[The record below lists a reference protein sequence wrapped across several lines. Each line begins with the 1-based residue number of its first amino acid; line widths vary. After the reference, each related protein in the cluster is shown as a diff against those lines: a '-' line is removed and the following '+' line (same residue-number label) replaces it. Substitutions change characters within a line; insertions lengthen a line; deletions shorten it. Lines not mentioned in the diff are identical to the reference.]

1 VILPEERGR
10 ALANTGPTTTLA
22 FVIADVRGY
31 TRFTRERGDAAAAL
45 LAKKFA
51 DLARDAV
58 EARSGRV
65 IELRGDEALAVFT
78 APAQAVRAA
87 IEFQATCSEESQAD
101 PMFPLPVG
109 IGIDV
114 GEAVPVEDGYRGVA
128 LNMAAR
134 LCSNAAAGQVLVTR
148 AIVERA
154 AAIDGQIRF
163 EERGP
168 ASFKGFEEPVD
179 VIEAIADDAAVV
191 EPASEEL
198 EATLPPE
205 LDPLTPLVERE
216 HELRW
221 LRGTWRQTCRGR
233 GRVLFVSGP
242 AQIGKTRLAAEIA
255 RHVSDR
261 GGSVRYAGPGG
272 AATAVALAT
281 LREGLQ
287 AGAPTLVVLD
297 DVDVAGPPVAEAI
310 DASFE
315 ELAGGPVLVLALLRD
330 LAAGPALAAVI
341 ERADAHGDGHRV
353 LAPLDLEGVRGIVE
367 MYVGAEAAAVPVEA
381 MARASGGVPGR
392 VHEVVSDW
400 ARTEAARRLEAA
412 AEFLA
417 SNRERHAGDL
427 RFANNVIGL
436 QLGRLFTVEG
446 RDVLAVETCPYKG
459 LAPFEEDDAAYFFGR
474 ERLVGELAARTV
486 QVGLLGVV
494 GASGSGKSSVVAA
507 GLLPSLRAGLLPGS
521 DRWTQ
526 ATMRPGE
533 HPMQELRRALN
544 RDGANDDPLAAAIEN
559 EDAGRLVLVVDQFE
573 ETFTTCASEDER
585 AAFIETLVRAA
596 KRDPERVAIVLTIRG
611 DYYAHCA
618 PYPEL
623 AEALANHVLVGPLT
637 REELKRAVEL
647 PARRAGLRVETAL
660 VDALVEEVA
669 DEPGGLPLLS
679 TALVELWQVREGGW
693 IRMEAYERT
702 GGVHGAVTR
711 LAEFSYAELTDA
723 EREAA
728 HRVFLRLVA
737 VGEGEATT
745 KRRVDLDE
753 FDLERDRAAATVI
766 TKLTQDRLLTMGDG
780 TVEVAHEA
788 LLREWPR
795 LQAWLEED
803 AQGRQLRQHLTQA
816 AKQWEARGREP
827 SELYRG
833 VRLSAAL
840 DWSAGHSVELNE
852 LEREFLASSGSAAQ
866 QEAERQRRTNRR
878 LRGLLVGTAVFLVVA
893 LVAGALA
900 LVQRGSARRSAQTAQ
915 QEARRADRAADR
927 AKASA
932 VAAESQRLS
941 AESLLQQSPDLSLLL
956 ARQAVE
962 LNDTQ
967 QSRASLMNT
976 LLRWNSVLRVI
987 RPNGNRLLRLA
998 VAGDGSWVA
1007 FSDNTNSVVVYD
1019 RHPFRQRFTVHRF
1032 ADELASSP
1040 DGRTLFVATADAP
1053 EKPEAIEAYDA
1064 RTGQRLWRTTASSNG
1079 LSGLAVSPD
1088 GRVVAAADAPFTDSG
1103 SGPQPAGKGRK
1114 LSLMHA
1120 SDGSLVADPIRID
1133 TFGGVSFAGNDRVV
1147 VSDDTTARFL
1157 AVPSGR
1163 VTRTV
1168 HIGRHGFVTV
1178 SPDGSTLAIQRTT
1191 GDIELRNLATGD
1203 RRVLRA
1209 PAILQPLAVRFT
1221 PDGSTIAEG
1230 TEDGTVVAW
1239 NVASGE
1245 ATTFRGHTG
1254 AAQGLGFTPDGRTM
1268 YTDGLDSTA
1277 IEWDVAG
1284 DRGVKKSFD
1293 ADYPP
1298 NPEGL
1303 FPYFSWSPHGRTIA
1317 MIDIDHRM
1325 RFLDART
1332 FQRVG
1337 MLPKDSFSCCMP
1349 PAFDASGKRLAVAA
1363 LDGVDLW
1370 DVPSRSLIRRVY
1382 TSKQKVPAH
1391 GPPPVDTAALSRD
1404 GTTVV
1409 TNEASDVLIVDTQT
1423 GDVRQRLDAGEYVEA
1438 VALSP
1443 DARTVVASTDTPGLV
1458 AWDAESGRELWRF
1471 KTPDVSTLPAFS
1483 NDSRMVATGAFNG
1496 KVYVFDSRSGDPIGK
1511 PFTGQ
1516 NGFVWLVSFQKG
1528 TELIASTGTQGD
1540 VHITDPQTGKSI
1552 GITLTGTEGWATGQW
1567 SPTGTQLALL
1577 AADGHAFLWD
1587 MSPTAWNSRACDIAG
1602 RTLTRQEWQEF
1613 LPDRPYAPAC

>member
-1 VILPEERGR
+1 MQ
-10 ALANTGPTTTLA
+10 NTGPGTTTLA
-22 FVIADVRGY
+22 FLIADVRGY

-78 APAQAVRAA
+78 SPAQAVRAA
-87 IEFQATCSEESQAD
+87 AEFQATCSEESQSD

-148 AIVERA
+148 AIVQRA
-154 AAIDGQIRF
+154 AAVDGQIRF

-179 VIEAIADDAAVV
+179 VIEAIADGAAVV
-191 EPASEEL
+191 EQAPEKL
-198 EATLPPE
+198 DATLPPE
-205 LDPLTPLVERE
+205 LDPLTPLVDRE

-221 LRGTWRQTCRGR
+221 LRGTWRQTRRGR
-233 GRVLFVSGP
+233 GRALFVSGP

-255 RHVSDR
+255 RHVSDQ
-261 GGSVRYAGPGG
+261 GWPVRYAGPGG
-272 AATAVALAT
+272 AATALALAT
-281 LREGLQ
+281 LRDGLQ
-287 AGAPTLVVLD
+287 AGTPTLVVLD
-297 DVDVAGPPVAEAI
+297 DVDVAGPPVADAI
-310 DASFE
+310 AASFE
-315 ELAGGPVLVLALLRD
+315 ELAGRPVLVLALLRD
-330 LAAGPALAAVI
+330 LAAGPALATVI
-341 ERADAHGDGHRV
+341 ERADGHGDGHRV

-367 MYVGAEAAAVPVEA
+367 LYVGAEAAAVPVEA

-400 ARTEAARRLEAA
+400 ARSEAARRLEAA

-521 DRWTQ
+521 DRWSQ
-526 ATMRPGE
+526 ATMRPGD
-533 HPMQELRRALN
+533 HPMQELRRAL
-544 RDGANDDPLAAAIEN
+544 RSDGDDPLAAAV
-559 EDAGRLVLVVDQFE
+559 EDAPSRLVLVVDQFE
-573 ETFTTCASEDER
+573 ETFTTCHSDAER
-585 AAFIETLVRAA
+585 TAFIETLMRAA
-596 KRDPERVAIVLTIRG
+596 RRDPERIAIVLTIRG

-623 AEALANHVLVGPLT
+623 AEALAANHVLVGPLT

-679 TALVELWQVREGGW
+679 TALVELWQARDGGW

-702 GGVHGAVTR
+702 GGVRGAVAR
-711 LAEFSYAELTDA
+711 LAESSYAELSDA

-728 HRVFLRLVA
+728 RRIFLRLVA

-753 FDLERDRAAATVI
+753 LDLERDRAAATVI
-766 TKLTQDRLLTMGDG
+766 TKLTQDRLLVMGEG

-795 LQAWLEED
+795 LQSWLEED

-833 VRLSAAL
+833 ARLSTAL
-840 DWSAGHSVELNE
+840 DWSAGHSIELNE
-852 LEREFLASSGSAAQ
+852 LEREFLAASGSAAQ
-866 QEAERQRRTNRR
+866 QEADRQRRTNRR
-878 LRGLLVGTAVFLVVA
+878 LRGLLVGTALFLVVA

-900 LVQRGSARRSAQTAQ
+900 LVQRGSARRSAQTANQ
-915 QEARRADRAADR
+915 QAQRADRAAHR
-927 AKASA
+927 AEASA

-956 ARQAVE
+956 AREAVA
-962 LNDTQ
+962 LHDTQ
-967 QSRASLMNT
+967 QSRASLLNT
-976 LLRWNSVLRVI
+976 LLRWNSVLRVV

-998 VAGDGSWVA
+998 VAGDSSWVA
-1007 FSDNTNSVVVYD
+1007 FSDNENDIAVYD
-1019 RHPFRQRFTVHRF
+1019 TRPFRRLFTVRGF
-1032 ADELASSP
+1032 ADELAASP
-1040 DGRTLFVATADAP
+1040 DGRSLLVAAAP
-1053 EKPEAIEAYDA
+1053 AKEGDPEVIEAYDVA
-1064 RTGQRLWRTTASSNG
+1064 AGKRRWRATAGSSG
-1079 LSGLAVSPD
+1079 LSGFAVSPD
-1088 GRVVAAADAPFTDSG
+1088 GRIVAVADDPGVDG
-1103 SGPQPAGKGRK
+1103 PAGFEPAGEGRT
-1114 LSLMHA
+1114 LTLLRA
-1120 SDGSLVADPIRID
+1120 ATGRPVADPIPID
-1133 TFGGVSFAGNDRVV
+1133 RFAGIGFVGNDRV
-1147 VSDDTTARFL
+1147 
-1157 AVPSGR
+1157 AVASETKVRILTLPRGR
-1163 VTRTV
+1163 VTRTIDV
-1168 HIGRHGFVTV
+1168 VRHVPWTV
-1178 SPDGSTLAIQRTT
+1178 SPDGTTLALVRDT
-1191 GDIELRNLATGD
+1191 GDVDLVDLATGD
-1203 RRVLRA
+1203 RRGLRA
-1209 PAILQPLAVRFT
+1209 PETLVVDSVRFS

-1230 TEDGTVVAW
+1230 AANGIVVAW
-1239 NVASGE
+1239 SVASGE

-1254 AAQGLGFTPDGRTM
+1254 PVQGIGFTPDGRTM

-1284 DRGVKKSFD
+1284 DRGVKRTLA

-1298 NPEGL
+1298 ILEGGL
-1303 FPYFSWSPHGRTIA
+1303 PWFSWAPDGRMVA
-1317 MIDIDHRM
+1317 MIDVDHRV
-1325 RFLDART
+1325 RFLDTET
-1332 FQRVG
+1332 FRRVG
-1337 MLPKDSFSCCMP
+1337 MLPKGSFACCMP
-1349 PAFDASGKRLAVAA
+1349 PAFDASGRLLATAST
-1363 LDGVDLW
+1363 DGVDLW
-1370 DVPSRSLIRRVY
+1370 DVSTRSLIRRVY
-1382 TSKQKVPAH
+1382 TAENEPTEERPAT
-1391 GPPPVDTAALSRD
+1391 VDTVALSSD
-1404 GTTVV
+1404 GRTVV
-1409 TNEASDVLIVDTQT
+1409 TNDLSDVVVVDVDS
-1423 GDVRQRLDAGEYVEA
+1423 GDVRQRLDAGEFVEA

-1443 DARTVVASTDTPGLV
+1443 DGRTLAASTDAPGLV
-1458 AWDAESGRELWRF
+1458 VWDVESGEELWRF
-1471 KTPDVSTLPAFS
+1471 ETPDVSTLPAFS
-1483 NDSRMVATGAFNG
+1483 NDGQMVAVGAFNG
-1496 KVYVFDSRSGDPIGK
+1496 QVYVFDARSGDPVGK

-1516 NGFVWLVSFQKG
+1516 NGFVWNVSFQKD

-1540 VHITDPQTGKSI
+1540 ALVTDPLTGKSI
-1552 GITLTGTEGWATGQW
+1552 GVTLSATDDWATGAW
-1567 SPTGTQLALL
+1567 SPSGTEFSILSN
-1577 AADGHAFLWD
+1577 DGHAFLWD
-1587 MSPTAWNSRACDIAG
+1587 MAPTAWESRACDIAG
-1602 RTLTRQEWQEF
+1602 RPLTGQEWQEF
-1613 LPDRPYAPAC
+1613 LRDRVYAPAC